1 LPKLLVGEFQLSRRA
16 RSPGP
21 QETHEDPV
29 STKSKV
35 AQGQLQAGDD
45 PPQEVYALL
54 GFELTGVALAQ
65 EQAVEP
71 NLPFLFAALSHE
83 GMIELAA
90 GLILGMLVGEPSNE
104 HKRHV
109 PLGRAWYLPE

>member
-1 LPKLLVGEFQLSRRA
+1 LVGEFQLPRRA
-16 RSPGP
+16 RSSGP
-21 QETHEDPV
+21 QETHEIRVP
-29 STKSKV
+29 TKSDV
-35 AQGQLQAGDD
+35 SQAQLQAGDD
-45 PPQEVYALL
+45 PPQEVYAPL

-71 NLPFLFAALSHE
+71 NLPFLFAALSFK